1 MADLRQL
8 AQSILQVP
16 GKVGQWGS
24 ENFIYDPKTKTP
36 LPGGFVGA
44 SSRASKLPMG
54 SKEQI
59 NEYIK
64 MAMMAGL
71 TGPIGK
77 ASLIK
82 PIDPVPSNIQTL
94 TPMLPKSAG
103 INPDDMDVMEKVM
116 DYARLKQ
123 PYSHSTEQMAGDLM
137 ERYPMKT
144 RGSQPKNM
152 SEVANVFQKALE
164 TLINK
169 K

>member
-8 AQSILQVP
+8 AQSILQIP

-24 ENFIYDPKTKTP
+24 ENIIYDPKTKTP
-36 LPGGFVGA
+36 APHGLIGLSANA
-44 SSRASKLPMG
+44 SRMPRG
-54 SKEQI
+54 SKEQM

-64 MAMMAGL
+64 MATMAGL

-77 ASLIK
+77 ANLIH
-82 PIDPVPSNIQTL
+82 PIDPVPSNIQSL

-123 PYSHSTEQMAGDLM
+123 PYNQSTEQMAGDLM
-137 ERYPMKT
+137 ERYPMKA
-144 RGSQPKNM
+144 RGNAPKNM